1 MRTLLV
7 PFDNS
12 ECAMRA
18 LDHAL
23 SVAGSAGET
32 QLVIATAHEPPIVY
46 GPVAVYLPEDKARAF
61 LRQHAEDIL
70 KPAIERAS
78 KSGVPFTTEIL
89 EGDIA
94 KTIVNLAVARGC
106 NGIVMGT
113 HGRGAVGKLLLGSIA
128 NTIIHLAPMPVTL
141 VK

>member
-1 MRTLLV
+1 
-7 PFDNS
+7 
-12 ECAMRA
+12 MRA

-23 SVAGSAGET
+23 SMAGSSGET
-32 QLVIATAHEPPIVY
+32 HLVIATAHEPPIVY
-46 GPVAVYLPEDKARAF
+46 GPVAVYLPEDKARGF
-61 LRQHAEDIL
+61 LRQHAEDLL
-70 KPAIERAS
+70 KPAIERAA

-94 KTIVNLAVARGC
+94 KSIVDLAITRGC
-106 NGIVMGT
+106 DSIVMGT

-128 NTIIHLAPMPVTL
+128 TKIIHLAPMPVTL